1 MSESSMAQNPFR
13 EICISVDRI
22 LFQINLKFKGFQ
34 VQEQMELI
42 ILGSR
47 PG

>member
-22 LFQINLKFKGFQ
+22 LFQINLFKGFQ